1 MTIDP
6 EDYMEPRCPL
16 EEPCGCRHEHTHGSG
31 PGAEYTHGNGC
42 DCDHDDCCCDH
53 DNDDCCCD
61 HDHGATPHRNR
72 QRRIPMREVIQ
83 ECDRLFNAENMVELG
98 EHLRKWLEE
107 ARRIGDR
114 EAELGI
120 LSELMGHY
128 RMLGDR
134 ERGLMAVR
142 DGFALLAELGIAGSV
157 TAGTILINGA
167 TALQVFGDID
177 GALNYYKEAFR
188 CYGAHLDP
196 NDWRFAGLLNNMAA
210 AYAAKHDVKYAEA
223 YYRKALDV
231 LKACG
236 NLMDAAVTHVNLAQ
250 MYAAEDRDDPRIASE
265 LELAVACFD
274 DPAAVH
280 DGYYA
285 HTCRKC
291 ASAFGPLG
299 FPEVEEELNWRA
311 DEYYAGN

>member
-6 EDYMEPRCPL
+6 EDYLEPQCPL
-16 EEPCGCRHEHTHGSG
+16 EEPGGCRHGHAHGSG
-31 PGAEYTHGNGC
+31 PGAEYTHGNGEPC
-42 DCDHDDCCCDH
+42 GCGHEHDDL
-53 DNDDCCCD
+53 
-61 HDHGATPHRNR
+61 PHRNQ
-72 QRRIPMREVIQ
+72 QRRIPMQEIIQ
-83 ECDRLFNAENMVELG
+83 ECDRLFNEERTFELG
-98 EHLRKWLEE
+98 EHLRKWRAE
-107 ARRIGDR
+107 AQAIGDR
-114 EAELGI
+114 EGELGI

-128 RMLGDR
+128 RMQGDR
-134 ERGLMAVR
+134 ERGLAAVR
-142 DGFALLAELGIAGSV
+142 DGFTLLGKLGIAGSV
-157 TAGTILINGA
+157 SAGTILINGA
-167 TALQVFGDID
+167 TALQAFGEID
-177 GALNYYKEAFR
+177 ESLKYYKEAFR

-210 AYAAKHDVKYAEA
+210 AYAAKHDAQYAEA
-223 YYRKALDV
+223 YYRKALGV

-250 MYAAEDRDDPRIASE
+250 MYAAEDRDDPRIAAE
-265 LELAVACFD
+265 LDLAMACFD

-299 FPEVEEELNWRA
+299 RPGVEAELNRRA
-311 DEYYAGN
+311 DEYYAGT

>member
-6 EDYMEPRCPL
+6 EDYLEPRCPL
-16 EEPCGCRHEHTHGSG
+16 EEPCGCNHEHEHGSG
-31 PGAEYTHGNGC
+31 PGAEFTHGNGEPC
-42 DCDHDDCCCDH
+42 GCGHEH
-53 DNDDCCCD
+53 EP
-61 HDHGATPHRNR
+61 GAMPHRHQ
-72 QRRIPMREVIQ
+72 QRRIPMREIIA
-83 ECDRLFNAENMVELG
+83 ECDRLFNEERSFELG
-98 EHLRKWLEE
+98 EHLRKWRAE
-107 ARRIGDR
+107 AQAVGDR
-114 EAELGI
+114 EGELGL

-128 RMLGDR
+128 RMQGDR
-134 ERGLMAVR
+134 ERGLAAVR
-142 DGFALLAELGIAGSV
+142 DGFTLLGKLGIAGSV

-167 TALQVFGDID
+167 TALQAFGEID
-177 GALNYYKEAFR
+177 ESLNYYKDAFR
-188 CYGAHLDP
+188 CYASHLDP

-223 YYRKALDV
+223 YYRKALGV

-250 MYAAEDRDDPRIASE
+250 MYAAEDRDDPRIAAE
-265 LELAVACFD
+265 LDLAAACFD
-274 DPAAVH
+274 DPAAPH

-299 FPEVEEELNWRA
+299 RPDIETELNRRA
-311 DEYYAGN
+311 DEYYERA

>member
-6 EDYMEPRCPL
+6 EDYQEPQCPL
-16 EEPCGCRHEHTHGSG
+16 EEPCGCKHEHTHGSG
-31 PGAEYTHGNGC
+31 PGAEYTHGSGEPCGC
-42 DCDHDDCCCDH
+42 GH
-53 DNDDCCCD
+53 D
-61 HDHGATPHRNR
+61 HDHEHAAMPHRNP
-72 QRRIPMREVIQ
+72 QRRIPMQEVIA
-83 ECDRLFNAENMVELG
+83 ECDRLFNSENMVGLG
-98 EHLRKWLEE
+98 EHLRKWREE

-134 ERGLMAVR
+134 ERGMMAVR
-142 DGFALLAELGIAGSV
+142 DGFTLLGKLGIAGSV

-167 TALQVFGDID
+167 TALQAFGEID
-177 GALNYYKEAFR
+177 ESLNYYKEAFR

-210 AYAAKHDVKYAEA
+210 AYAAKHDLKYAEA

-250 MYAAEDRDDPRIASE
+250 MYAAEDRNDPRISAE
-265 LELAVACFD
+265 LDLAVACFD

-311 DEYYAGN
+311 DEYYAGH

>member
-6 EDYMEPRCPL
+6 EDYLEPACPL
-16 EEPCGCRHEHTHGSG
+16 EEPRGCRHDSSHGSG

-42 DCDHDDCCCDH
+42 ECGHGH
-53 DNDDCCCD
+53 E
-61 HDHGATPHRNR
+61 HGAAPHRNGAG
-72 QRRIPMREVIQ
+72 RIPMQEIIR
-83 ECDRLFNAENMVELG
+83 ECDRLFNLEKMAELG
-98 EHLRKWLEE
+98 EFLRKWREE
-107 ARRIGDR
+107 ARHIGDR
-114 EAELGI
+114 EGELGI

-128 RMLGDR
+128 RMQGDR
-134 ERGLMAVR
+134 ERGLMVVR
-142 DGFALLAELGIAGSV
+142 DGFALLGQLGIGGSV
-157 TAGTILINGA
+157 SAGTILLNGA
-167 TALQVFGDID
+167 TALQAFGDVD

-250 MYAAEDRDDPRIASE
+250 MYAAEDRTDPRIASE
-265 LELAVACFD
+265 FELAVACFD

-299 FPEVEEELNWRA
+299 YPEIEEELNRRA
-311 DEYYAGN
+311 DEYYAGH

>member
-6 EDYMEPRCPL
+6 EDYLEPSCPL
-16 EEPCGCRHEHTHGSG
+16 EEPCGCRHEHKHGSG

-42 DCDHDDCCCDH
+42 ECGHEHHDDCRGH
-53 DNDDCCCD
+53 D
-61 HDHGATPHRNR
+61 HDHGATPHRHT
-72 QRRIPMREVIQ
+72 RRIPMQEIIR
-83 ECDRLFNAENMVELG
+83 ECDRLFNSEKMIELG
-98 EHLRKWLEE
+98 EHLRKWREE

-114 EAELGI
+114 EGELGI

-142 DGFALLAELGIAGSV
+142 DGFALLSQLGIGGSV

-210 AYAAKHDVKYAEA
+210 AYAAKHDLKYAEA

-250 MYAAEDRDDPRIASE
+250 MYAAEDRADPRIASE

>member
-6 EDYMEPRCPL
+6 EDYMEPQCPL
-16 EEPCGCRHEHTHGSG
+16 EEPCGCGHEHGRARGSG
-31 PGAEYTHGNGC
+31 PGADLTHGNGDPC
-42 DCDHDDCCCDH
+42 GRGSE
-53 DNDDCCCD
+53 
-61 HDHGATPHRNR
+61 HGAMPRRNHP
-72 QRRIPMREVIQ
+72 RRIPMREIIA
-83 ECDRLFNAENMVELG
+83 ECDRLFNAERPVELG
-98 EHLRKWLEE
+98 EHLRKWRAE
-107 ARRIGDR
+107 AQAIGDR
-114 EAELGI
+114 EGELGI

-128 RMLGDR
+128 RMQGDR
-134 ERGLMAVR
+134 ERGLAAVR
-142 DGFALLAELGIAGSV
+142 DGFTLLGKLGIAGSV
-157 TAGTILINGA
+157 SAGTILVNGA
-167 TALQVFGDID
+167 TALQAFGEID
-177 GALNYYKEAFR
+177 ESLRYYKEAFR

-223 YYRKALDV
+223 YYRKALGV

-250 MYAAEDRDDPRIASE
+250 MYAAEDRDDPRIPAE
-265 LELAVACFD
+265 LDLAMGCFD
-274 DPAAVH
+274 DPAAVR

-299 FPEVEEELNWRA
+299 RRDIEAELNRRA
-311 DEYYAGN
+311 DEYYAGA

>member
-6 EDYMEPRCPL
+6 EDYLEPRCPL
-16 EEPCGCRHEHTHGSG
+16 EEPCGCNHEHVRGSG
-31 PGAEYTHGNGC
+31 LGAEYTHGNGC
-42 DCDHDDCCCDH
+42 CEHDHGDDCCCEHDH
-53 DNDDCCCD
+53 GDDCCCE
-61 HDHGATPHRNR
+61 HDHGATPHRNP
-72 QRRIPMREVIQ
+72 QRHIPMQEVIQ

-98 EHLRKWLEE
+98 EHLRKWREE

-142 DGFALLAELGIAGSV
+142 DGFALLGQIGIAGSV

-167 TALQVFGDID
+167 TALQAFGDVD

-196 NDWRFAGLLNNMAA
+196 GGSPDCSTTWRRRMRRN
-210 AYAAKHDVKYAEA
+210 
-223 YYRKALDV
+223 
-231 LKACG
+231 
-236 NLMDAAVTHVNLAQ
+236 T
-250 MYAAEDRDDPRIASE
+250 
-265 LELAVACFD
+265 
-274 DPAAVH
+274 
-280 DGYYA
+280 
-285 HTCRKC
+285 T
-291 ASAFGPLG
+291 
-299 FPEVEEELNWRA
+299 
-311 DEYYAGN
+311 

>member
-6 EDYMEPRCPL
+6 EDYLEPQCPL
-16 EEPCGCRHEHTHGSG
+16 EEPCGCTHDHARGSG
-31 PGAEYTHGNGC
+31 PGAEYTHGNGSSGGC
-42 DCDHDDCCCDH
+42 ACGHDR
-53 DNDDCCCD
+53 
-61 HDHGATPHRNR
+61 GSTGPAPHRHHP
-72 QRRIPMREVIQ
+72 QRIPMQEIIQ

-98 EHLRKWLEE
+98 EHLRKWREE

-114 EAELGI
+114 EGELGI

-128 RMLGDR
+128 RMCGDR
-134 ERGLMAVR
+134 ERGLEAVR
-142 DGFALLAELGIAGSV
+142 DGFALLGKLGIAGSV
-157 TAGTILINGA
+157 SAGTILLNGA
-167 TALQVFGDID
+167 TALQAFGEID
-177 GALNYYKEAFR
+177 ESLGYYKEAFR

-210 AYAAKHDVKYAEA
+210 AYAARHDVKYAEA

-299 FPEVEEELNWRA
+299 YPEVEEELNWRA

>member
-6 EDYMEPRCPL
+6 EDYLEPSCPL
-16 EEPCGCRHEHTHGSG
+16 EEPCGCRHEHAHDSD

-42 DCDHDDCCCDH
+42 DCGCDH
-53 DNDDCCCD
+53 NHE
-61 HDHGATPHRNR
+61 HDHCTPPHRNR
-72 QRRIPMREVIQ
+72 TKRIPMQEVIQ
-83 ECDRLFNAENMVELG
+83 ECDRLFNSEKMAELG
-98 EHLRKWLEE
+98 EHLRKWREE
-107 ARRIGDR
+107 ARRTGDR

-128 RMLGDR
+128 RMQSDR

-142 DGFALLAELGIAGSV
+142 DGFALLGQLGIAGSV

-167 TALQVFGDID
+167 TALQAFGDVD

-250 MYAAEDRDDPRIASE
+250 MYAAEDRTDPRIASE

>member
-6 EDYMEPRCPL
+6 EDYLEPSCPL
-16 EEPCGCRHEHTHGSG
+16 EEPGGCRHGHVHGSG

-42 DCDHDDCCCDH
+42 DCGCGHEH
-53 DNDDCCCD
+53 E
-61 HDHGATPHRNR
+61 HDHGSMPHRN
-72 QRRIPMREVIQ
+72 QPRRIPMQEVIQ
-83 ECDRLFNAENMVELG
+83 ECDRLFNSEKMVELG
-98 EHLRKWLEE
+98 EHLRKWREE

-128 RMLGDR
+128 RMTGDR

-142 DGFALLAELGIAGSV
+142 DGFALLGQVGIAGSV

-167 TALQVFGDID
+167 TALQAFGDID

-250 MYAAEDRDDPRIASE
+250 MYAAEDRADPRIASE

>member
-6 EDYMEPRCPL
+6 EDYLEPSCPL
-16 EEPCGCRHEHTHGSG
+16 EEPGGCRHEHTHGSG
-31 PGAEYTHGNGC
+31 PGADYTHGNGC
-42 DCDHDDCCCDH
+42 DCGCEHDHE
-53 DNDDCCCD
+53 
-61 HDHGATPHRNR
+61 HDHGAMPHGNQ
-72 QRRIPMREVIQ
+72 QRRIPMQEVIQ
-83 ECDRLFNAENMVELG
+83 KCDRLFNAEKMVELG
-98 EHLRKWLEE
+98 EHLRKWREE

-128 RMLGDR
+128 RMQGDR

-142 DGFALLAELGIAGSV
+142 DGFALLGQLGIAGSV

-167 TALQVFGDID
+167 TALQAFGDVD

-250 MYAAEDRDDPRIASE
+250 MYAAEDRNDPRIASE

-274 DPAAVH
+274 DPAAIH

>member
-6 EDYMEPRCPL
+6 EDYLEPRCPL
-16 EEPCGCRHEHTHGSG
+16 EEPCGCRHGHDECGHDHGSG
-31 PGAEYTHGNGC
+31 PGAEYTHGNGTPGH
-42 DCDHDDCCCDH
+42 DGHGHTHDDLVH
-53 DNDDCCCD
+53 
-61 HDHGATPHRNR
+61 P
-72 QRRIPMREVIQ
+72 RRIPMREIIE
-83 ECDRLFNAENMVELG
+83 ECDRLFNAEQPFELG
-98 EHLRKWLEE
+98 EHLRKWRAE
-107 ARRIGDR
+107 AQAIGDR
-114 EAELGI
+114 EGELGI

-128 RMLGDR
+128 RMQGDR
-134 ERGLMAVR
+134 ERGLAAVR
-142 DGFALLAELGIAGSV
+142 DGFALLGKLGIGGSV
-157 TAGTILINGA
+157 SAGTILINGA
-167 TALQVFGDID
+167 TALQSFGEID
-177 GALNYYKEAFR
+177 EALEYYKAAFR

-210 AYAAKHDVKYAEA
+210 AYAAKHDTRYAEA

-250 MYAAEDRDDPRIASE
+250 MYAAESGPDDPRIAAE
-265 LELAVACFD
+265 LDLAEACFD
-274 DPAAVH
+274 APEAVH

-299 FPEVEEELNWRA
+299 RPDFEAELNRRA
-311 DEYYAGN
+311 DDYYARA

>member
-6 EDYMEPRCPL
+6 EDYLEPQCPL
-16 EEPCGCRHEHTHGSG
+16 EEPCGCKHEHSHGSG
-31 PGAEYTHGNGC
+31 PGAEFTHGNGEPC
-42 DCDHDDCCCDH
+42 G
-53 DNDDCCCD
+53 CD
-61 HDHGATPHRNR
+61 HDHDHAHDAMPHRNP
-72 QRRIPMREVIQ
+72 QRRIPMQEVIA
-83 ECDRLFNAENMVELG
+83 ECDRLFNAEKMVELG
-98 EHLRKWLEE
+98 EHLRKWREE
-107 ARRIGDR
+107 AHRIGDR
-114 EAELGI
+114 EGELGI

-134 ERGLMAVR
+134 ERGMAAVR
-142 DGFALLAELGIAGSV
+142 DGFTLLGKLGIAGSV
-157 TAGTILINGA
+157 TAGTILVNGA
-167 TALQVFGDID
+167 TALQAFGEID
-177 GALNYYKEAFR
+177 ESLNYYKDAFR
-188 CYGAHLDP
+188 CYASHLDP

-250 MYAAEDRDDPRIASE
+250 MYAAEDRKDPRISAE
-265 LELAVACFD
+265 LDLAVACFD

-299 FPEVEEELNWRA
+299 YPEVEEELNWRA

>member
-6 EDYMEPRCPL
+6 EDYLEPACPL
-16 EEPCGCRHEHTHGSG
+16 EEPRGCRHNHPHGSG

-42 DCDHDDCCCDH
+42 ECG
-53 DNDDCCCD
+53 
-61 HDHGATPHRNR
+61 HDHEREHGAKPHRNGAG
-72 QRRIPMREVIQ
+72 RIPMQEIIQ
-83 ECDRLFNAENMVELG
+83 ECDRLFNAEKSAELG
-98 EHLRKWLEE
+98 EHLRKWREE

-114 EAELGI
+114 EGELGI

-128 RMLGDR
+128 RMQGDR

-142 DGFALLAELGIAGSV
+142 DGFALLGQLGIGGSV
-157 TAGTILINGA
+157 SAGTILLNGA
-167 TALQVFGDID
+167 TALQAFGDVD

-250 MYAAEDRDDPRIASE
+250 MYAAENRDDPRIASE
-265 LELAVACFD
+265 FELAVACFD
-274 DPAAVH
+274 DPTAVR

-299 FPEVEEELNWRA
+299 YPEIEEELNRRA
-311 DEYYAGN
+311 DEYYAGH

>member
-6 EDYMEPRCPL
+6 EDYLEPSCPL
-16 EEPCGCRHEHTHGSG
+16 EEPCGCRHEHKHGSG
-31 PGAEYTHGNGC
+31 PGAEYTHGNGAPGGC
-42 DCDHDDCCCDH
+42 DCGCGHDHE
-53 DNDDCCCD
+53 
-61 HDHGATPHRNR
+61 HDHGAMPHGDP
-72 QRRIPMREVIQ
+72 QRRIPMREIIQ
-83 ECDRLFNAENMVELG
+83 ECDRLFNAEKMVELG
-98 EHLRKWLEE
+98 EHLRKWREE

-114 EAELGI
+114 EGELGI

-142 DGFALLAELGIAGSV
+142 DGFSLLGQLGIAGSV
-157 TAGTILINGA
+157 TAGTILVNGA
-167 TALQVFGDID
+167 TALQAFGDTD

-250 MYAAEDRDDPRIASE
+250 MYAAEDRADPRIASE

>member
-6 EDYMEPRCPL
+6 EDYLEPQCPL
-16 EEPCGCRHEHTHGSG
+16 EEPCGCRSHEDDRGHIRGSG

-42 DCDHDDCCCDH
+42 GCE
-53 DNDDCCCD
+53 
-61 HDHGATPHRNR
+61 HDHAHNHGTAPHGNHPRH
-72 QRRIPMREVIQ
+72 IPMQEIIE
-83 ECDRLFNAENMVELG
+83 ECDRLFNEERTFELG
-98 EHLRKWLEE
+98 EHLRKWLGE

-114 EAELGI
+114 EGELGI

-128 RMLGDR
+128 RMQGDR
-134 ERGLMAVR
+134 ERGMEAVR
-142 DGFALLAELGIAGSV
+142 DGFTLLRKLGIAGSV
-157 TAGTILINGA
+157 SAGTILLNGA
-167 TALQVFGDID
+167 TALQAFGEID
-177 GALNYYKEAFR
+177 ESLTYYKEAFR

>member
-6 EDYMEPRCPL
+6 EDYLEPRCPL
-16 EEPCGCRHEHTHGSG
+16 EEPCGCRHGHDDCGHEHAHGSG
-31 PGAEYTHGNGC
+31 PGAEFTHGNGMPGHAGHEHIHS
-42 DCDHDDCCCDH
+42 DHVH
-53 DNDDCCCD
+53 
-61 HDHGATPHRNR
+61 A
-72 QRRIPMREVIQ
+72 RRIPMREIIE
-83 ECDRLFNAENMVELG
+83 ECDRLFNAEQTFELG
-98 EHLRKWLEE
+98 EHLRKWRAE
-107 ARRIGDR
+107 AQTIGDR
-114 EAELGI
+114 EGELGI

-128 RMLGDR
+128 RMQGDR
-134 ERGLMAVR
+134 ERGLAAVR
-142 DGFALLAELGIAGSV
+142 DGFALLGKLGIGGSV
-157 TAGTILINGA
+157 SAGTILINGA
-167 TALQVFGDID
+167 TALQAFGEID
-177 GALNYYKEAFR
+177 EALNYYKEAFR

-250 MYAAEDRDDPRIASE
+250 MYAAEAGPDDPRIAAE
-265 LELAVACFD
+265 LDLAVACFD
-274 DPAAVH
+274 DPEAVH

>member
-6 EDYMEPRCPL
+6 EDYLEPQCPL
-16 EEPCGCRHEHTHGSG
+16 EEPCGCKHEHNHTHGSG
-31 PGAEYTHGNGC
+31 PGAEFTHGKGEPC
-42 DCDHDDCCCDH
+42 G
-53 DNDDCCCD
+53 
-61 HDHGATPHRNR
+61 HDHEHEHAAAHH
-72 QRRIPMREVIQ
+72 QRRIPMQEVIA
-83 ECDRLFNAENMVELG
+83 ECDRLFNEEKMVELG
-98 EHLRKWLEE
+98 EHLRKWREE

-114 EAELGI
+114 EAELGL

-134 ERGLMAVR
+134 ERGLAAVR
-142 DGFALLAELGIAGSV
+142 DGFTLLGKLGIGGSV
-157 TAGTILINGA
+157 SAGTILINGA
-167 TALQVFGDID
+167 TALQAFGEID
-177 GALNYYKEAFR
+177 ESLKYYKEAFR
-188 CYGAHLDP
+188 CYGAHLDS

-210 AYAAKHDVKYAEA
+210 AYAAKHDVRYAEA

-250 MYAAEDRDDPRIASE
+250 MYATEAGPDDPRIPAE
-265 LELAVACFD
+265 LDLAAACFD

-299 FPEVEEELNWRA
+299 RPEFEAELNRRA
-311 DEYYAGN
+311 DEYYART

>member
-6 EDYMEPRCPL
+6 EDYLEPSCPL
-16 EEPCGCRHEHTHGSG
+16 EEPGGCRHGHVHGSG

-42 DCDHDDCCCDH
+42 DCGCGHEH
-53 DNDDCCCD
+53 E
-61 HDHGATPHRNR
+61 HDHGSMPHRN
-72 QRRIPMREVIQ
+72 QPRRIPMQEVIQ
-83 ECDRLFNAENMVELG
+83 ECDRLFNSEKMAELG
-98 EHLRKWLEE
+98 EHLRKWREE

-128 RMLGDR
+128 RMTGDR

-142 DGFALLAELGIAGSV
+142 DGFALLGQVGIAGSV

-167 TALQVFGDID
+167 TALQAFGDID

-250 MYAAEDRDDPRIASE
+250 MYAAEDRADPRIASE

>member
-6 EDYMEPRCPL
+6 EDYLEPQCPL
-16 EEPCGCRHEHTHGSG
+16 EEPCGCNHEHSHGSG
-31 PGAEYTHGNGC
+31 PGAEFTHGNGEPC
-42 DCDHDDCCCDH
+42 GCHENDHEH
-53 DNDDCCCD
+53 
-61 HDHGATPHRNR
+61 AAAPHPH
-72 QRRIPMREVIQ
+72 QRRIPMREIVA
-83 ECDRLFNAENMVELG
+83 ECDRLFNAEKMVELG
-98 EHLRKWLEE
+98 EHLRKWRAE
-107 ARRIGDR
+107 AQTIGDR
-114 EAELGI
+114 EGELGI

-128 RMLGDR
+128 RMIGDR
-134 ERGLMAVR
+134 ERGLEAVR
-142 DGFALLAELGIAGSV
+142 DGFTLLGKLGIAGSV
-157 TAGTILINGA
+157 TAGTILVNGA
-167 TALQVFGDID
+167 TALQSFGEID
-177 GALNYYKEAFR
+177 ESLRYYKDAFR
-188 CYGAHLDP
+188 CYAVHLDP

-223 YYRKALDV
+223 YYRKALEV

-250 MYAAEDRDDPRIASE
+250 MYAAEDRNDPRISAE
-265 LELAVACFD
+265 LDLAVACFD

-299 FPEVEEELNWRA
+299 YPEVEEELNWRA

>member
-6 EDYMEPRCPL
+6 EDYLEPSCPL
-16 EEPCGCRHEHTHGSG
+16 EEPGGCRHEHTHGSG
-31 PGAEYTHGNGC
+31 PGADYTHGNGC
-42 DCDHDDCCCDH
+42 DCGCEHDHE
-53 DNDDCCCD
+53 
-61 HDHGATPHRNR
+61 HDHGAMPHGNQ
-72 QRRIPMREVIQ
+72 QRRIPMQEVIQ
-83 ECDRLFNAENMVELG
+83 ECDRLFNAEKMVELG
-98 EHLRKWLEE
+98 EHLRKWREE

-128 RMLGDR
+128 RMQGDR

-142 DGFALLAELGIAGSV
+142 DGFALLGQLGIAGSV

-167 TALQVFGDID
+167 TALQAFGDVD

-250 MYAAEDRDDPRIASE
+250 MYAAEDRNDPRIASE

>member
-1 MTIDP
+1 MMTIDP
-6 EDYMEPRCPL
+6 EDYLEPLCPL
-16 EEPCGCRHEHTHGSG
+16 EEPCGCGHGHGDCGHEHIHGSG
-31 PGAEYTHGNGC
+31 PGAEYTHGNGPA
-42 DCDHDDCCCDH
+42 HE
-53 DNDDCCCD
+53 
-61 HDHGATPHRNR
+61 HGSPDGGHHVHA
-72 QRRIPMREVIQ
+72 RRIPMREII
-83 ECDRLFNAENMVELG
+83 EESDRLFNAEKPVELG
-98 EHLRKWLEE
+98 EHLRKWRAE
-107 ARRIGDR
+107 AQRIGDR
-114 EAELGI
+114 EGELGI

-128 RMLGDR
+128 RMQGDR
-134 ERGLMAVR
+134 ERGLAAVR
-142 DGFALLAELGIAGSV
+142 DGFTLLGKLGIAGSV

-167 TALQVFGDID
+167 TALQAFGEID
-177 GALNYYKEAFR
+177 ESLNYYKDAFR
-188 CYGAHLDP
+188 CYAAHLDP

-210 AYAAKHDVKYAEA
+210 AYAAKRDVKYAEA

-250 MYAAEDRDDPRIASE
+250 MYAAEDRNDPRIASE

>member
-1 MTIDP
+1 M
-6 EDYMEPRCPL
+6 
-16 EEPCGCRHEHTHGSG
+16 S
-31 PGAEYTHGNGC
+31 
-42 DCDHDDCCCDH
+42 
-53 DNDDCCCD
+53 
-61 HDHGATPHRNR
+61 HRN
-72 QRRIPMREVIQ
+72 QRNRIPMQEVIQ

-98 EHLRKWLEE
+98 EHLRKWREE

-142 DGFALLAELGIAGSV
+142 DGFALLSQLGIAGSV

-167 TALQVFGDID
+167 TALQAFGDID

-188 CYGAHLDP
+188 CYGAHLDS

-274 DPAAVH
+274 DPAAIR

>member
-6 EDYMEPRCPL
+6 EDYLEPQCPL
-16 EEPCGCRHEHTHGSG
+16 EEPCGCRHEHGSG
-31 PGAEYTHGNGC
+31 PGAEYTHGNGDVC
-42 DCDHDDCCCDH
+42 GCGHEH
-53 DNDDCCCD
+53 ES
-61 HDHGATPHRNR
+61 GAMPHRHQ
-72 QRRIPMREVIQ
+72 QRRIPMREIIA
-83 ECDRLFNAENMVELG
+83 ECDRLFNEERMYELG
-98 EHLRKWLEE
+98 EHLRKWRAE
-107 ARRIGDR
+107 AQAIGDR
-114 EAELGI
+114 EGELGL

-128 RMLGDR
+128 RMQGDR
-134 ERGLMAVR
+134 ERGLAAVR
-142 DGFALLAELGIAGSV
+142 DGFALMGKLGIAGSV
-157 TAGTILINGA
+157 SAGTILINGA
-167 TALQVFGDID
+167 TALQAFGEID
-177 GALNYYKEAFR
+177 ESLIYYKDAFR
-188 CYGAHLDP
+188 CYASHLDP

-223 YYRKALDV
+223 YYRKALGV

-250 MYAAEDRDDPRIASE
+250 MYAAEDRADPRIAAE
-265 LELAVACFD
+265 LDLAMACFD

-299 FPEVEEELNWRA
+299 RPEIEAKLNRRA
-311 DEYYAGN
+311 DEYYARA

>member
-6 EDYMEPRCPL
+6 EDYLEPQCPL
-16 EEPCGCRHEHTHGSG
+16 EEPCGCKHEHAHGSG
-31 PGAEYTHGNGC
+31 PGAEFTHGNGDPC
-42 DCDHDDCCCDH
+42 GCG
-53 DNDDCCCD
+53 
-61 HDHGATPHRNR
+61 HDHSHEAEPHRNHP
-72 QRRIPMREVIQ
+72 RRIPMQEIIQ
-83 ECDRLFNAENMVELG
+83 ECDRLFNEERPFELG
-98 EHLRKWLEE
+98 EHLRKWRAE
-107 ARRIGDR
+107 AQAIGDR
-114 EAELGI
+114 EGELGI

-128 RMLGDR
+128 RMQGDR
-134 ERGLMAVR
+134 ERGLAAVR
-142 DGFALLAELGIAGSV
+142 DGFTLLGKLGIAGSV
-157 TAGTILINGA
+157 SAGTILINGA
-167 TALQVFGDID
+167 TALQAFGEID
-177 GALNYYKEAFR
+177 ESLRYYKEAFL

-210 AYAAKHDVKYAEA
+210 AYAVKHDVKYAEA
-223 YYRKALDV
+223 YYRKALGV

-250 MYAAEDRDDPRIASE
+250 MYAAEDRDDPRISAE

-299 FPEVEEELNWRA
+299 RPGVEAELNRRA
-311 DEYYAGN
+311 DEYYAGA